1 MLGSSSKFFYQDK
14 EILDKHYL
22 DLLYVLDMWKVPQP
36 IKKLYIDAYLY
47 FVKYPKQ
54 YDGATI
60 VNDLTIIPGLDIWAM
75 VHDYLYIIFNV
86 AVDFKAKY
94 LADLIYIKLMR
105 YFKVSWGASW
115 LVRFGGLLLSTIP
128 FMFREYFINK
138 KRYSKDNKREF
149 IALVNNLK
157 LI

>member
-1 MLGSSSKFFYQDK
+1 MFG
-14 EILDKHYL
+14 
-22 DLLYVLDMWKVPQP
+22 
-36 IKKLYIDAYLY
+36 IKPRN
-47 FVKYPKQ
+47 VKGVSLE
-54 YDGATI
+54 D
-60 VNDLTIIPGLDIWAM
+60 IPT
-75 VHDYLYIIFNV
+75 FNPNQSNTE
-86 AVDFKAKY
+86 AKW
-94 LADLIYIKLMR
+94 LADIIYIKLMR

-149 IALVNNLK
+149 ITLVNNLK

>member
-47 FVKYPKQ
+47 FVKYPNQ

-86 AVDFKAKY
+86 AVDIKAKY
-94 LADLIYIKLMR
+94 IADLIYIKLMR

-115 LVRFGGLLLSTIP
+115 LVRFGGLLVSTLP
-128 FMFREYFINK
+128 FMIREYFYK
-138 KRYSKDNKREF
+138 GKRYTKENQKDFE
-149 IALVNNLK
+149 NLINS
-157 LI
+157 LNII